1 MSQVTTGV
9 RSLLSSPLV
18 YETFQYMMG
27 ASKGRDKF
35 VSRFIKPYDVK
46 TILDIG
52 CGPAEIL
59 SCLDNVDYYG
69 YDISTRYIESAKH
82 RYADKG
88 KFFNKAIT
96 MEDLA
101 DKPKFDFVLMHG
113 LLHHVDD
120 NTAIKLLTVAHAAL
134 KTGGRLVTADGCL
147 VEKQNPIARFLI
159 KNDRGQNVKTQ
170 SGYTNLV
177 NNVFEEVKPHIHHQ
191 SWIPYTLCYLE
202 CTKR

>member
-1 MSQVTTGV
+1 
-9 RSLLSSPLV
+9 
-18 YETFQYMMG
+18 MG
-27 ASKGRDKF
+27 ARKGREKF
-35 VSRFIKPYDVK
+35 VTKFIEPYDVK
-46 TILDIG
+46 KILDIG

-59 SCLDNVDYYG
+59 SCLDNIDYYG
-69 YDISTRYIESAKH
+69 YDISTRYIDSAKY

-88 KFFNKAIT
+88 KFYNKAIAI
-96 MEDLA
+96 EDLA

-120 NTAIKLLTVAHAAL
+120 DTAIKLLTIAHAAL

-159 KNDRGQNVKTQ
+159 NNDRGQNVKTE
-170 SGYTNLV
+170 SGYTNLA
-177 NNVFEEVKPHIHHQ
+177 NNVFKEVKSYVRHQ